1 MDQIKIGQFI
11 AKRRKMKN
19 MTQAQLA
26 EALGITD
33 RAVSK
38 WETGRS
44 LPDAGIMLE
53 LCSLLEISV
62 NELLSGE
69 ELEMTN
75 YNEMAEKN
83 LLEMKKQKEESDK
96 RLLKTEILIGFVS
109 ALFLFA
115 MIGVGTYIEYLG
127 KPLWIF
133 WILYGVGMAQFLA
146 VAFLALRIEQK
157 AGYYECQKCHHR
169 YVPGYFSVFF
179 AMHVNRTRYMR
190 CPECGKRSWQKKVL
204 SDTPDE

>member
-1 MDQIKIGQFI
+1 MDQIKTGQFI

-44 LPDAGIMLE
+44 LPDSGIMLE
-53 LCSLLEISV
+53 LCSLLEINV

-83 LLEMKKQKEESDK
+83 LLEMKKEKELINK
-96 RLLKTEILIGFVS
+96 RLLRMETVIGIISSIMSFILILAGAYIAS
-109 ALFLFA
+109 
-115 MIGVGTYIEYLG
+115 IGQETLGLILICTGT
-127 KPLWIF
+127 
-133 WILYGVGMAQFLA
+133 
-146 VAFLALRIEQK
+146 AFIIIIACVLVRIEQV
-157 AGYYECQKCHHR
+157 AGYYECQECGHR
-169 YVPGYFSVFF
+169 YMPSYMSVNF
-179 AMHVNRTRYMR
+179 AMHIGRTRYMK